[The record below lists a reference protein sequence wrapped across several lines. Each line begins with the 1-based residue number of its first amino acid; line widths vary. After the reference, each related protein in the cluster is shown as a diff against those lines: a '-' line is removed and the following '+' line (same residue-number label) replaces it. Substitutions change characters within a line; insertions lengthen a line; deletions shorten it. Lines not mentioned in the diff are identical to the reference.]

1 MPKSIAKRRCFE
13 NRYIHTKRERYIYG
27 VEENVFMDKQAVGVQ
42 LGEDVVQRRCLWTGA
57 GAETLRHLVS
67 LTMALLGDRKQVLH
81 KPAVVDRI

>member
-42 LGEDVVQRRCLWTGA
+42 LGEVVVQGCVVLQEPVQEHQITGCWRAAHGGA
-57 GAETLRHLVS
+57 G
-67 LTMALLGDRKQVLH
+67 D
-81 KPAVVDRI
+81 P